1 MSGQQQSGKGKG
13 RPKAFGSVRSP
24 QRLPSLRAGILD
36 AIAAAAAA
44 ATSPVH
50 RTDLDPE
57 ENVMRAK
64 LLVATA
70 AGLAFLALPVL
81 AQTQASPPGGPPSP
95 PRAGD
100 DDDDDRDGMM
110 GPRHHMMGPRHGPR
124 HHRSGLPPSPE
135 AGQLRLSPAIHVRRG
150 DLVLDLECSV
160 RDSVEDCA
168 AAALRLLERL
178 ESPPP

>member
-1 MSGQQQSGKGKG
+1 
-13 RPKAFGSVRSP
+13 
-24 QRLPSLRAGILD
+24 
-36 AIAAAAAA
+36 
-44 ATSPVH
+44 VH
-50 RTDLDPE
+50 RTDPDPE

-64 LLVATA
+64 LLIATA

-81 AQTQASPPGGPPSP
+81 AQTQASPPGGPPP
-95 PRAGD
+95 PQAGD
-100 DDDDDRDGMM
+100 DDHDGMM
-110 GPRHHMMGPRHGPR
+110 GQRHHMMGPRHGLW
-124 HHRSGLPPSPE
+124 HHRPGPSRRGE

-178 ESPPP
+178 ESPPPP

>member
-1 MSGQQQSGKGKG
+1 
-13 RPKAFGSVRSP
+13 VR
-24 QRLPSLRAGILD
+24 
-36 AIAAAAAA
+36 
-44 ATSPVH
+44 
-50 RTDLDPE
+50 RTDPDPG

-64 LLVATA
+64 LLTATA
-70 AGLAFLALPVL
+70 TGLALLALPVL

-100 DDDDDRDGMM
+100 DDGDHDDDHDGVM
-110 GPRHHMMGPRHGPR
+110 GPRRHRMMGPRHGPR

-178 ESPPP
+178 EGPPP

>member
-1 MSGQQQSGKGKG
+1 
-13 RPKAFGSVRSP
+13 VR
-24 QRLPSLRAGILD
+24 
-36 AIAAAAAA
+36 
-44 ATSPVH
+44 
-50 RTDLDPE
+50 RTDPDPG

-64 LLVATA
+64 LLTAAA
-70 AGLAFLALPVL
+70 AGLALLALPVL
-81 AQTQASPPGGPPSP
+81 AQTQASPPGGPPP
-95 PRAGD
+95 PSQAGD
-100 DDDDDRDGMM
+100 DDDDDHDGMM
-110 GPRHHMMGPRHGPR
+110 GRRHPMMGPRHGLMRR
-124 HHRSGLPPSPE
+124 HRFGPPPSPE

>member
-1 MSGQQQSGKGKG
+1 
-13 RPKAFGSVRSP
+13 VR
-24 QRLPSLRAGILD
+24 
-36 AIAAAAAA
+36 
-44 ATSPVH
+44 
-50 RTDLDPE
+50 RTDPDPG

-64 LLVATA
+64 LLTATA
-70 AGLAFLALPVL
+70 TGLALLALPVL
-81 AQTQASPPGGPPSP
+81 AQTQASPPGGPPPP

-100 DDDDDRDGMM
+100 DDDGDHDGMM
-110 GPRHHMMGPRHGPR
+110 GQRRHHRMGPRHGPR
-124 HHRSGLPPSPE
+124 HHRFGLPPGAE